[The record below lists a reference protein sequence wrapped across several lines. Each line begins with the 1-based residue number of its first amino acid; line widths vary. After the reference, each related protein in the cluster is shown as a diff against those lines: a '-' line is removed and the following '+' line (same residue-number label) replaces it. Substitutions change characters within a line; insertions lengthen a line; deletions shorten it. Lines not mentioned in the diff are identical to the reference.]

1 MDPSLQI
8 DVLSELQLAGSTE
21 GVRQVPGLHNGSK
34 AFLFPGTAAPAP
46 PLRPCPSGPRA
57 ALGARPHRSPTARGL
72 LALRPPF
79 PSFAL
84 FFHSSLQLPSRYFRI
99 FFLFHPILFFFC
111 FDW

>member
-57 ALGARPHRSPTARGL
+57 ALGARPHRSPHRERFARFETSLPFLRAFLPLFFTAP
-72 LALRPPF
+72 LALF
-79 PSFAL
+79 
-84 FFHSSLQLPSRYFRI
+84 
-99 FFLFHPILFFFC
+99 
-111 FDW
+111 